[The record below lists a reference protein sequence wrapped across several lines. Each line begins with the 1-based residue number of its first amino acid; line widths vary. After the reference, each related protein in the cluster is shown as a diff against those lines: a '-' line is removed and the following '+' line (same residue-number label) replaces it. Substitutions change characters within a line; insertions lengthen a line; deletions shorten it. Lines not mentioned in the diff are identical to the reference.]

1 MKYVQNASQKMRTFE
16 AQEPAEATHENV
28 GRRNDSIEQ
37 HRFTK
42 TVSVIA
48 LRLSP
53 VQKISEQEE
62 VGSTY
67 AGMFWSFA

>member
-1 MKYVQNASQKMRTFE
+1 MRTFE

-42 TVSVIA
+42 TS
-48 LRLSP
+48 SP
-53 VQKISEQEE
+53 VVIGAKISEQGE

-67 AGMFWSFA
+67 AGMFWSFD